1 MLTSGP
7 PVLSGP
13 AGSAWDVRAWAS
25 HTKPN
30 TTGRLYTWN
39 VPKSCSMEMCALGSY
54 GTDLQQSNPALELPL
69 VRRTANCNINADFL
83 RLFLLKVEKTM
94 IFY

>member
-1 MLTSGP
+1 
-7 PVLSGP
+7 
-13 AGSAWDVRAWAS
+13 
-25 HTKPN
+25 
-30 TTGRLYTWN
+30 
-39 VPKSCSMEMCALGSY
+39 MEMCALGSY